1 MKLESQLIA
10 ELWVVVRDAI
20 PAAQKH
26 EIAMQFLK
34 TFEDFGMGHR
44 DMADVQD
51 EDPHLEAAYLDL
63 FAEELEEDA
72 EETEDEE
79 YRDN

>member
-20 PAAQKH
+20 PTSQKH

-34 TFEDFGMGHR
+34 TFEDFGMSHR

-51 EDPHLEAAYLDL
+51 EDPHLETAYNDL
-63 FAEELEEDA
+63 YEEELEED
-72 EETEDEE
+72 EDYDSDDGYGEL
-79 YRDN
+79 

>member
-20 PAAQKH
+20 PTAQKH

-34 TFEDFGMGHR
+34 TFEDFDFSFQPSLNKDKIMELGNLRFLEEKTM
-44 DMADVQD
+44 
-51 EDPHLEAAYLDL
+51 PHLL
-63 FAEELEEDA
+63 
-72 EETEDEE
+72 
-79 YRDN
+79 

>member
-20 PAAQKH
+20 PSAQKH

-34 TFEDFGMGHR
+34 TFEDFGMSHR

-51 EDPHLEAAYLDL
+51 EDTHLEAAYNDL
-63 FAEELEEDA
+63 YVEELEED
-72 EETEDEE
+72 EEYAEDE
-79 YRDN
+79 YGDN